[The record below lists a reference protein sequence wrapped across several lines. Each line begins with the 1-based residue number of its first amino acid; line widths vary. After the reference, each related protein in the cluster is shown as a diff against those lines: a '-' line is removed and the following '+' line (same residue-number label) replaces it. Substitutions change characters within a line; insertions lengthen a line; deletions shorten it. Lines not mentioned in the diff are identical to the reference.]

1 MNAKTFLDSNVLI
14 YAYDNSDKLKQD
26 QAQKILNQGLTDNNI
41 VLSVQVLSEF
51 YTTVTKRYEEPLS
64 TDQAR
69 DVINLVDILQ
79 IVQIDVPLVKRAIET
94 HKRYQINY
102 WDGLIIAAAEQGRCG
117 TILSE
122 DLNAGQ
128 LYHDIRVENP
138 FSNL

>member
-79 IVQIDVPLVKRAIET
+79 IVQ
-94 HKRYQINY
+94 
-102 WDGLIIAAAEQGRCG
+102 
-117 TILSE
+117 
-122 DLNAGQ
+122 
-128 LYHDIRVENP
+128 
-138 FSNL
+138 